1 MNPRCQDVLE
11 RAAAFVDN
19 ETDARWNAGI
29 AAHLAACPQCAREI
43 EQQRQM
49 KALVRQHTQR
59 VAAPAPLRARIR
71 HALAQG
77 PARFGFWEHVHQ
89 IFWWRPLPA
98 IATAAVLMFVPSVLT
113 YYFSRPAPA
122 AVTRLEFAAAEASLE
137 GEVICIDCFLLDEL
151 HLQHGHDTSHR
162 YGLRTAD
169 GKILTIAAFEKGG
182 ELLQRA
188 AHMHKHRVRVH
199 GRLLPEQ
206 RYLQVNDFSIL

>member
-1 MNPRCQDVLE
+1 MNPRCQDVLD

-19 ETDARWNAGI
+19 ETDARWNAVI
-29 AAHLAACPQCAREI
+29 AAHVEACPQCARELD
-43 EQQRQM
+43 QQRQM

-59 VAAPAPLRARIR
+59 MAAPALLRARIR
-71 HALAQG
+71 HALAQE
-77 PARFGFWEHVHQ
+77 PARFGSWEQLRQ
-89 IFWWRPLPA
+89 IFLWRPLPA
-98 IATAAVLMFVPSVLT
+98 IAIAAVLMFVPSVLT
-113 YYFSRPAPA
+113 YYFSRPAP

-151 HLQHGHDTSHR
+151 HLQHGHDASHR
-162 YGLRTAD
+162 FGLRTAD
-169 GKILTIAAFEKGG
+169 GKILTIAAFDKGG

-188 AHMHKHRVRVH
+188 ANIHKHRVRVH

>member
-1 MNPRCQDVLE
+1 MNPRCQDILD

-59 VAAPAPLRARIR
+59 MAAPALLRARIR
-71 HALAQG
+71 HALAEA
-77 PARFGFWEHVHQ
+77 PARFDFWEQLRQ
-89 IFWWRPLPA
+89 IFSWRPLSA

-113 YYFSRPAPA
+113 YYLSRSAPA
-122 AVTRLEFAAAEASLE
+122 ATRLEFTAAEASLE

-151 HLQHGHDTSHR
+151 HLQHGHDASHR
-162 YGLRTAD
+162 FGLRTAD
-169 GKILTIAAFEKGG
+169 GKILTIAAFDKGG

-188 AHMHKHRVRVH
+188 ANMHKHRVRVQ

-206 RYLQVNDFSIL
+206 RYLQVKDFSVL